1 MQNPYSQNSSS
12 MPLRLNWVIITKLL
26 LFSLHLLASRCPS
39 PTSLS
44 VPSRSPCSSGTRSE
58 LLGLMRFRCRLLF
71 TVWPTLS
78 WWLTYWKGTSVF
90 GLRGKDLGENTL
102 AVLFDLPVVTKKGT
116 VFFVIRR
123 VVVRKIFVPPFFIK
137 FNNFQTFFII
147 NHPQHLIANIATTNF
162 KV

>member
-12 MPLRLNWVIITKLL
+12 MPLRLNWVIIIKLL
-26 LFSLHLLASRCPS
+26 LFSLHLLASRCPF

-44 VPSRSPCSSGTRSE
+44 VPSPSPCSSDTRSE

-71 TVWPTLS
+71 MVWPTLF
-78 WWLTYWKGTSVF
+78 WWLSYWKGTSVF
-90 GLRGKDLGENTL
+90 SFRGKDLGKNALT
-102 AVLFDLPVVTKKGT
+102 VLFDLPVVTKKCT

-147 NHPQHLIANIATTNF
+147 NHPQHFISLIATMNF

>member
-26 LFSLHLLASRCPS
+26 LFSLHLLVSRCPF
-39 PTSLS
+39 PTLLS
-44 VPSRSPCSSGTRSE
+44 VPSQSPCSSDTRSE
-58 LLGLMRFRCRLLF
+58 LLGLMRFRSRLLF
-71 TVWPTLS
+71 MVWPTWF

-90 GLRGKDLGENTL
+90 SFRGKDLGENALT
-102 AVLFDLPVVTKKGT
+102 VLFDLPVVTKKCT

-147 NHPQHLIANIATTNF
+147 NHPQHFISLIATMNF